1 MLETIIGNI
10 LCVWYNIA
18 ASVLLHGIW
27 KERSLLDMDEKRI
40 ALLIDSDNISAKYLD
55 YILDKV
61 NEEGIATYRRI
72 YGDWTR
78 PTAAS
83 WKKTLLE
90 NSLTPIQQFSNT
102 FGKNST
108 DSALIIDAMDILYSG
123 KVDGFCI
130 VSSDSDFTRLASR
143 LREENMLVI
152 GMGEEKTPQALIEA
166 CNKFIYLDDMPKEAA
181 EPVRTNNIINQKTVE
196 RRIKGIIQAND
207 QKNKETELGEIGSKL
222 QNRWPDFDISN
233 YGKSSLSE
241 LLKTF
246 SSLQLKRQGSVVT
259 VSIKNNR

>member
-1 MLETIIGNI
+1 ME
-10 LCVWYNIA
+10 
-18 ASVLLHGIW
+18 
-27 KERSLLDMDEKRI
+27 EKRI
-40 ALLIDSDNISAKYLD
+40 ALLIDSDNISAKYMD

-72 YGDWTR
+72 YGDWTK
-78 PTAAS
+78 TNAAS
-83 WKKTLLE
+83 WKKVLLE

-102 FGKNST
+102 IGKNST

-166 CNKFIYLDDMPKEAA
+166 CNKFINLSAMPKE
-181 EPVRTNNIINQKTVE
+181 EDEGPTRTGDIINIKTVE
-196 RRIKGIIQAND
+196 RRVKGIIMAND
-207 QKNKETELGEIGSKL
+207 MKNRITDLAEIGSKL
-222 QNRWPDFDISN
+222 GNRWPDFDVRN
-233 YGKSSLSE
+233 YNKSSLSA
-241 LLKTF
+241 LLSSFKSLKLHRDKT
-246 SSLQLKRQGSVVT
+246 SVT
-259 VSIKNNR
+259 VSLIEKM

>member
-1 MLETIIGNI
+1 
-10 LCVWYNIA
+10 
-18 ASVLLHGIW
+18 
-27 KERSLLDMDEKRI
+27 MDEKRI

-143 LREENMLVI
+143 LREENKMVI
-152 GMGEEKTPQALIEA
+152 GMGEDKTPTSLIA
-166 CNKFIYLDDMPKEAA
+166 SYSKFFNLSAFKKSAEKEKDKTPA
-181 EPVRTNNIINQKTVE
+181 RDRQNIIARKTIE
-196 RRIKGIIQAND
+196 RRVRGIIIANNSKD
-207 QKNKETELGEIGSKL
+207 KETSLGEIGSKL
-222 QNRWPDFDISN
+222 QNRWADFDVSN
-233 YGKSSLSE
+233 YNKNSLSDLIAE
-241 LLKTF
+241 FK
-246 SSLQLKRQGSVVT
+246 SLRLVKRGTLVT
-259 VSIKNNR
+259 VELKDK